1 MQRIRAI
8 LLFAAILAPLG
19 ASGARSRPQPA
30 AQSPD
35 PAGSIRSPQLIRKV
49 APEYPKKA
57 RKEHVEGVVRLHVVI
72 GKDGVPRE
80 LTVITG
86 DSLLA
91 PAAIKAVQQ
100 WRYEPALLKGSPVE
114 VDTTIDVNFQLNRK
128 E

>member
-1 MQRIRAI
+1 M
-8 LLFAAILAPLG
+8 
-19 ASGARSRPQPA
+19 
-30 AQSPD
+30 
-35 PAGSIRSPQLIRKV
+35 
-49 APEYPKKA
+49 
-57 RKEHVEGVVRLHVVI
+57 HVVI